1 MDHTVNRTDTNEPEK
16 LVIANAVPIDP
27 KLVEF
32 IEDRA
37 NKLTKELQTLTLNLQ
52 QRMAQV
58 SCPFLTFERERWTIL
73 FIAI

>member
-1 MDHTVNRTDTNEPEK
+1 MDHTVHQADTNEPDK

-37 NKLTKELQTLTLNLQ
+37 NKLTKELQTLTVNLQ

-58 SCPFLTFERERWTIL
+58 SCPSLTVEREIWAIL
-73 FIAI
+73 LK